1 MMAVTFCAAH
11 RAPRSHT
18 EPSFCWEM
26 SPERSLPASKR
37 LQTLGKSSGA
47 TPGSSGMA
55 GTAPRAQGLW
65 SVAPAGRA
73 AEGTLENPGL
83 PNPVFIR
90 CSALANS
97 ALLNSYSALR
107 NVE

>member
-26 SPERSLPASKR
+26 SPERSLPASKW

-73 AEGTLENPGL
+73 AEGTLEKSRTTESSVYQML
-83 PNPVFIR
+83 STVTFSTTEFIL
-90 CSALANS
+90 SPTKP
-97 ALLNSYSALR
+97 
-107 NVE
+107 